1 MRQTLHI
8 KTKIV
13 LQFFIITLC
22 LFFLSSSIVFA
33 AGGLAPGNTL
43 KDWIWR
49 IVNFAILAFIL
60 VKFAGKPLKDF
71 LRQRKELIEKS
82 LKEAQ
87 EAKEL
92 AAKALSE
99 IEERLKLKD
108 KEIEDIILSAK
119 TSGEREKERLI
130 EEGNKLSQKIIEQA
144 KTNIDYEIKK
154 AKEIIREEAVDAAIK
169 LAEEKIKTRLTKE
182 DQKKLLKE
190 SIKLLERKN

>member
-1 MRQTLHI
+1 MRQTLES

-13 LQFFIITLC
+13 KKLFFIIFC
-22 LFFLSSSIVFA
+22 LFLFSSSEAFA

-49 IVNFAILAFIL
+49 IVNFAILVFIL

-82 LKEAQ
+82 LREAQ

-144 KTNIDYEIKK
+144 RTNIDYEIKK
-154 AKEIIREEAVDAAIK
+154 AKEVIKKEAVDAAIK

-182 DQKKLLKE
+182 DQEKLLKE